1 MADMGTDRKNSDL
14 AGWDRGFTEDLAGKS
29 NVSDNTRA
37 AYISDIRN
45 FRKYAESR
53 GHSDPEEV
61 TNTDVIA
68 YLSELRDEGR
78 SKSTINRKLASIRAF
93 YRYLVKNGFMEK
105 SPADDIKSPKV
116 NRKNMDYL
124 TIEEV
129 DRLLSMPDDTLKGKR
144 DRAMLEVMY
153 ATGIRVSEIIE
164 MKLSDAD
171 VDMGFVKCSGDH
183 GMARIVPMGEPS
195 VAALRSYLKE
205 SRPVLMKSSDPDDP
219 EGPLFVNFHG
229 KTITRQGCWKILK
242 KYGDMAGIQ
251 VRITPQTLRNSFA
264 IHMARNGIDIKT
276 LQELMGHCDISATQA
291 YFTETKNRIKDI
303 YDRTHPRAKRAD

>member
-1 MADMGTDRKNSDL
+1 MADTDTDIRNKDLSD
-14 AGWDRGFTEDLAGKS
+14 WDRGFTEELAEK
-29 NVSDNTRA
+29 NRVSYNTRA

-45 FRKYAESR
+45 FRKYAEKR
-53 GHSDPEEV
+53 GHAAPEEV

-68 YLSELRDEGR
+68 YLSQLRDEGR

-116 NRKNMDYL
+116 KRKNMDYL

-129 DRLLSMPDDTLKGKR
+129 DKLLSMPDDSLKGKR

-171 VDMGFVKCSGDH
+171 TDMGFVKCSGDH

-195 VAALRSYLKE
+195 LKALKTYLDE
-205 SRPVLMKSSDPDDP
+205 SRPVLMKNGDP
-219 EGPLFVNFHG
+219 EDADGPLFVNFHG
-229 KTITRQGCWKILK
+229 QPITRQGCWKILK

-251 VRITPQTLRNSFA
+251 VKLTPQTLRNSFA

-276 LQELMGHCDISATQA
+276 LQELMGHTDISATQA

-303 YDRTHPRAKRAD
+303 YDRTHPRAKG